1 MIFTAPP
8 AFEAAFSKAQWCPL
22 SQTSHVYG
30 QLQREISFTFL
41 TIIATGTGDTEV
53 QSRQNQAQGC
63 PQVFA
68 VILREDR
75 SLARLGTN
83 PHTNHNTWKATVH
96 QATWERRS
104 IARIYINPVQSGR
117 IQGADKGKGSAE
129 NTQEDVYPSNIP

>member
-1 MIFTAPP
+1 M
-8 AFEAAFSKAQWCPL
+8 
-22 SQTSHVYG
+22 
-30 QLQREISFTFL
+30 
-41 TIIATGTGDTEV
+41 GDTEV

-96 QATWERRS
+96 QATWERS

-129 NTQEDVYPSNIP
+129 DTQEDVYPSNIL